1 MARTDEAT
9 EQAKREDAAS
19 GASDDEGKGKGR
31 WRFPRRKAKPPK
43 KRGVAHQILELPLL
57 ILFAFLIAVL
67 IKTFLV
73 QAFFI
78 PSSSMSPTLHVRDR
92 VLVEK
97 ITYLWDEP
105 SRGDVVVFA
114 RAVFG
119 KKPPELPWQE
129 DLRTF
134 MRELLGLP
142 TGREEDYIKRVV
154 AVGGDSVRYEGQP
167 RTLYV
172 NGEKVEESYL
182 KRSTDRSSA
191 TLTVSDCN
199 RLDME
204 AEDGGCRVP
213 AGMVFVMGDNRTNSA
228 DSRDI
233 GPVDE
238 DKIVG
243 RGFVIIWP
251 FDNFGGL

>member
-1 MARTDEAT
+1 MARTGEAT
-9 EQAKREDAAS
+9 DEAKREDAAPV
-19 GASDDEGKGKGR
+19 ASNDDDGEKRR
-31 WRFPRRKAKPPK
+31 WFPRRREKRPK
-43 KRGVAHQILELPLL
+43 KRGLAHQLLELPLL
-57 ILFAFLIAVL
+57 VLFAFVIAVL

-78 PSSSMSPTLHVRDR
+78 PSSSMAPTLHVRDR

-97 ITYLWDEP
+97 VTYLWDEP

-114 RAVFG
+114 RSVFG
-119 KKPPELPWQE
+119 RKPPELPWHE
-129 DLRTF
+129 DVRTLL
-134 MRELLGLP
+134 RELLGLP
-142 TGREEDYIKRVV
+142 TGKEEDYIKRVV
-154 AVGGDSVRYEGQP
+154 AVGGDSVRYEGRP

-172 NGEKVEESYL
+172 NGEKVEEGYL
-182 KRSTDRSSA
+182 KRSIDRSSG
-191 TLTVSDCN
+191 TLTVSDCS
-199 RLDME
+199 RLGME

-233 GPVDE
+233 GPVKE

-251 FDNFGGL
+251 FNNFGGL